1 MSSTTTPTN
10 TKSNSS
16 SDLIKIKVLL
26 FAKARDLVGEDSVYI
41 SLPRKIEYQE
51 LVNSIF
57 QQLSSLEAIKKTVV
71 LALNEEYIKESEPV
85 SIKEGD
91 TIAIITPIS
100 SG

>member
-1 MSSTTTPTN
+1 MF
-10 TKSNSS
+10 
-16 SDLIKIKVLL
+16 LQL
-26 FAKARDLVGEDSVYI
+26 F
-41 SLPRKIEYQE
+41 
-51 LVNSIF
+51 F
-57 QQLSSLEAIKKTVV
+57 SLEAIKKTVV